1 MINAIA
7 IDDEPKALDIVSTLA
22 SRIPFLNLV
31 KSFTNPMEALQYV
44 NDNAIDLIFVD
55 IKMPDISGLDLVQAL
70 KKKECLVIFTTAH
83 SEYALKS
90 YDVQALDYLLKPF
103 DFSRFLKAVTRAQ
116 EVLSMRDDLHQDF
129 FFVNTGYQQR
139 KISINDISHLKGD
152 GNYVTYHV
160 NNEKIVVRSTIKE
173 ALKLLPPRLF
183 IQIHRSFIISLRKLD
198 KIQDNHAFIGNHKIS
213 IGANYKNDFM
223 KSIG

>member
-7 IDDEPKALDIVSTLA
+7 IDDEPKALDIVNALA

-103 DFSRFLKAVTRAQ
+103 DFSRFLRAVTRAL

-139 KISINDISHLKGD
+139 KISINDISHLEGD

-160 NNEKIVVRSTIKE
+160 NNEKIMVRSTIKE

-198 KIQDNHAFIGNHKIS
+198 RIQDNHAFIGNHKIS

>member
-1 MINAIA
+1 MIHAIA
-7 IDDEPKALDIVSTLA
+7 IDDEPKALDIVNSLA

-90 YDVQALDYLLKPF
+90 YDIQALDYLLKPF

-139 KISINDISHLKGD
+139 KISINDISHLEGD

-160 NNEKIVVRSTIKE
+160 NNEKIMVRSTIKE